1 MKNTPVRYYGT
12 TADPTMHLQ
21 ELFTIH
27 YFEHFRDY
35 PFCGESHDF
44 WELIYVGTGEI
55 IVTDDLHPAP
65 FHLQQGNLLLLQP
78 NSFHSFQ
85 YCSRSYIDLFI
96 ASFTVTDPAMDSFAQ
111 YPLHQTTAIQRELIV
126 RIITEARQGFLV
138 PLSEIPMEQ
147 MVLLRENAPYGC
159 VKMVQGLLEMLLILL
174 YRELQATQPLHPEQ
188 AH

>member
-27 YFEHFRDY
+27 YSEHFRDY

-78 NSFHSFQ
+78 NSFHSFNTAPGAILT
-85 YCSRSYIDLFI
+85 CSSR
-96 ASFTVTDPAMDSFAQ
+96 
-111 YPLHQTTAIQRELIV
+111 PL
-126 RIITEARQGFLV
+126 
-138 PLSEIPMEQ
+138 P
-147 MVLLRENAPYGC
+147 
-159 VKMVQGLLEMLLILL
+159 
-174 YRELQATQPLHPEQ
+174 
-188 AH
+188 